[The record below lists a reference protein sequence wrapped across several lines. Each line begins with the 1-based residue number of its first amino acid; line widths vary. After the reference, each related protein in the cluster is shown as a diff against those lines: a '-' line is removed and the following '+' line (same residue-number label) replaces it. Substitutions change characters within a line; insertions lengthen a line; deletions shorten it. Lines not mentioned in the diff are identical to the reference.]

1 MAEQPLDAQSMGLQ
15 GRRDRKLLCL
25 HSLMLARC
33 EQQRRL
39 LLLTSIGC
47 LQLFGAHGTSIV
59 DLEPREAQWMDYIEL
74 FVLYVC
80 ILP

>member
-1 MAEQPLDAQSMGLQ
+1 MKISVVAPETTRYEDPDPF
-15 GRRDRKLLCL
+15 KTK
-25 HSLMLARC
+25 
-33 EQQRRL
+33 